1 MWLKL
6 LRKKSNIGEMIK
18 PQYVQGKWRRPDISG
33 RQKAELKKYF
43 MQAGLPWIYE
53 QPRPFVHVNSVYN
66 RKPKMDK
73 VE

>member
-53 QPRPFVHVNSVYN
+53 
-66 RKPKMDK
+66 
-73 VE
+73 